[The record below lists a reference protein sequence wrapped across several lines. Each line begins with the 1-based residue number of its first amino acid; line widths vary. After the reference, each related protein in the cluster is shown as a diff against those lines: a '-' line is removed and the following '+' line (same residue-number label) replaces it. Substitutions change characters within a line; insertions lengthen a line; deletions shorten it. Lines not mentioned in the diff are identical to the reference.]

1 MKVTSV
7 EIHPENS
14 ASVAVLN
21 YKDVEGQ
28 SPYTVQSIVGLDADQ
43 IVARAYLGSDIIQN
57 DLALLN
63 RTIGVQI
70 DLNPD
75 FDERVSYSDLRDAL
89 YKLIWSGRSGLIA
102 LQFKDGTDTVAVIS
116 GTVQKFETVQFSKK
130 QSVKLTIFCDQPML
144 RAPTRTNV
152 YVDDLLSRHFTI
164 TEEKSTAPHGF
175 QMKITMKRPVA
186 SLLIGAPHEGLFYG
200 VSLLMKPTAVGGFQ
214 TGDLVFLSSEFGD
227 KYLYITRGGEDLP
240 IVDSI
245 QFDSSWP
252 LIFPGSNDFFI
263 KDQDHMAY
271 DVAEINTL
279 SYYPTFW
286 GV

>member
-14 ASVAVLN
+14 SSVAVLN
-21 YKDVEGQ
+21 FKDVGGQ
-28 SPYTVQSIVGLDADQ
+28 SPFTVRNIDGLDADQ
-43 IVARAYLGSDIIQN
+43 IMSRAYLGSDLIQN
-57 DLALLN
+57 DLAMLN
-63 RTIGVQI
+63 RHIGVLI

-89 YKLIWSGRSGLIA
+89 YKLIWSGRTGLIT
-102 LQFKDGTDTVAVIS
+102 LLFKDGPTTVATIS
-116 GTVQKFETVQFSKK
+116 GKVEKFEAIQFSKK
-130 QSVKLTIFCDQPML
+130 QSVKISIFCDQPML
-144 RAPTRTNV
+144 RGAARTNV
-152 YVDDLLSRHFTI
+152 YVNDLLSRHFTVI
-164 TEEKSTAPHGF
+164 DSESNAPHGF

-186 SLLIGAPHEGLFYG
+186 SLLIGSPHTGLPYG

-245 QFDSSWP
+245 QFNSSWP

-263 KDQDHMAY
+263 KDQDHMSY
-271 DVAEINTL
+271 DVAEINIL
-279 SYYPTFW
+279 SYFPTYW

>member
-1 MKVTSV
+1 MRVTSV

-21 YKDVEGQ
+21 YKDVDGQ
-28 SPYTVQSIVGLDADQ
+28 SPYTVRTIEGLDATQ
-43 IVARAYLGSDIIQN
+43 IVSRAYLGSDIVQN

-63 RTIGVQI
+63 RNIGVQI

-89 YKLIWSGRSGLIA
+89 YKLIWSGRTGLIT
-102 LQFKDGTDTVAVIS
+102 LLFKDGPTTVATIS
-116 GTVQKFETVQFSKK
+116 GKVQNFETVQFSQK
-130 QSVKLTIFCDQPML
+130 QAVKLSIFCDQPML
-144 RAPTRTNV
+144 RAPSRTNV
-152 YVDDLLSRHFTI
+152 YVNDLLSRHFKVTDG
-164 TEEKSTAPHGF
+164 KSNAPHGF
-175 QMKITMKRPVA
+175 QLAITMRRPVA

-245 QFDSSWP
+245 QFNSSWP
-252 LIFPGSNDFFI
+252 LIFPGDNDFFI
-263 KDQDHMAY
+263 KDQDHMSY

-279 SYYPTFW
+279 TYFPTFW